1 MGQIYLVRSGQA
13 SFGSAHYDQLSSR
26 GYEQASLLGQWFARL
41 EQPFHHALSGGMARH
56 AQTAQAC
63 LAQLPAALRPPH
75 DVVTGNVTG
84 IVTDTGFAEFDHHE
98 VFLRHCPDFADPA
111 AFAARLASHAEP
123 QRALEHLFRAA
134 MQRWMTGWHDD
145 QYTET
150 WPDFRSR
157 VVAALERLDRPD
169 SGQATIVFTSS
180 GVIATLLQ
188 HVLGLQDYQVM
199 EMTWKMANGAVTQL
213 LHRPGEFGLGYL
225 NNYAHLQ
232 SLGGPD
238 TVTWR

>member
-13 SFGSAHYDQLSSR
+13 SFGSADYDQLSAR
-26 GYEQASLLGQWFARL
+26 GHEQARLLGQWFAKL
-41 EQPFHHALSGGMARH
+41 EQPFHHAISGGMARH
-56 AQTAQAC
+56 GQTAQAC
-63 LAQLPAALRPPH
+63 LAQLPAALTPAF
-75 DVVTGNVTG
+75 DIVTGAVTG
-84 IVTDTGFAEFDHHE
+84 IVTDRGFAEFDHHE
-98 VFLRHCPDFADPA
+98 VFVRHCPDFADPD
-111 AFAARLASHAEP
+111 AFAARLATHAEP
-123 QRALEHLFRAA
+123 GRALELLFRAA

-180 GVIATLLQ
+180 GVIATVMQ
-188 HVLGLQDYQVM
+188 HLLGLQDVQVM
-199 EMTWKMANGAVTQL
+199 EMAWKMANGAVTQV

-232 SLGGPD
+232 WLGGPD